1 MLGIERAFSYLP
13 QQVGHQNLATLR
25 LIHYPGVHSHG
36 RAEVVFF
43 LFNHFAGGA
52 FPRDKYSRPTVLIE
66 VRDIFTISGS
76 DSEGDTVIGPQ
87 LVVFDDA
94 GEIDS
99 WNLP

>member
-1 MLGIERAFSYLP
+1 MLGIGRVFSYLP

-25 LIHYPGVHSHG
+25 LIDYPGGHSLG

-76 DSEGDTVIGPQ
+76 DSGGDTVIGPQ